1 MTGAQWR
8 CRAAASTIGRVPLHP
23 SHLRALAD
31 SLDAEGVALARTG
44 DVTKGLLKAAEAI
57 RLREMA
63 EGLEALTG
71 KARQRSISGM
81 RVAEQVVA
89 KVPESVKRGRA
100 RARRTSV
107 AQEALYASGWA
118 VTDLARH
125 LDEHRSTVSAWFGT
139 GDHARPVPLR
149 HVEAM
154 ERGIPTGAKDA
165 QGKPIMLR
173 IPRTN
178 WAKLGR

>member
-1 MTGAQWR
+1 MSDSEGKRLFQEL
-8 CRAAASTIGRVPLHP
+8 SL
-23 SHLRALAD
+23 LAME
-31 SLDAEGVALARTG
+31 AYKRGE
-44 DVTKGLLKAAEAI
+44 TKTAAE
-57 RLREMA
+57 L
-63 EGLEALTG
+63 LEKAHEVRARLTG
-71 KARQRSISGM
+71 KKRQRSISGM

-89 KVPESVKRGRA
+89 QVPESVKRGRA

-107 AQEALYASGWA
+107 AQDALYASGWA

-139 GDHARPVPLR
+139 GDHARPIPLR
-149 HVEAM
+149 HAEAL
-154 ERGIPTGAKDA
+154 ERGIPTGAKDT